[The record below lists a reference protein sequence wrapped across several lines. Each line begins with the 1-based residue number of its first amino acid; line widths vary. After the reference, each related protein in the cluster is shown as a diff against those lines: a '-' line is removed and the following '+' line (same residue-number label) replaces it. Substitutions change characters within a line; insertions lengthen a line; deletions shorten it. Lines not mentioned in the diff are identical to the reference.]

1 MKLMMTSGRTHEQ
14 GAQLYF
20 KDKKEYSEETSYCFI
35 NPMDAME
42 IGVEEKDNVLI
53 TSSAGSTV
61 FSIRESPETPQGIVF
76 IPCGPFAN
84 FILHEI
90 THSTG
95 APDFKGMPV
104 EVEPTSLPLK
114 SAWDLMEELGGLRY
128 EVPEGIVLPGSEEGD
143 KVVKDAVCPLCG
155 CLCDDLELHIKDG
168 VVTEVVNGC
177 SLGSGKFLSKGRMIN
192 PIERE
197 GDKWNEISFDDA
209 IKKAAE
215 MFVNSKRALF
225 YGWSGTSAEAMH
237 IGIQIAEEVGAVI
250 DNCSSECHGPTI
262 MAVQEVGHP
271 GCTLGQIKN
280 RADVI
285 VYWGCNPIAAHPRH
299 LSRYS
304 TFSSGAFREDGRSD
318 RTVIVVDIRES
329 DTAKLADIFVR
340 VNPGGDY
347 ALFNALRAA
356 VRGERDV
363 IPDSVAGV
371 ERNVIFKVA
380 DVLLSAKFGS
390 FFTGIGLTQSRGKYK
405 NVRAGIE
412 LVDELNRHTKY
423 TLTPLRGH
431 WNVDGTNQ
439 MFSLEAGYPYAV
451 DYSRGIVHYNPGETS
466 GVDILAKHEADA
478 VLIIGTDL
486 GAHFPRETVRHLS
499 NINTVVIDPFVS
511 LSTAVSKLHI
521 PVSSVGLDAEGTAYR
536 LDGVPLHVKRAFK
549 TDVPSDE
556 IILQRILDEVVRI
569 KKSRRE
575 GVAG

>member
-1 MKLMMTSGRTHEQ
+1 M
-14 GAQLYF
+14 
-20 KDKKEYSEETSYCFI
+20 
-35 NPMDAME
+35 
-42 IGVEEKDNVLI
+42 
-53 TSSAGSTV
+53 
-61 FSIRESPETPQGIVF
+61 
-76 IPCGPFAN
+76 
-84 FILHEI
+84 
-90 THSTG
+90 
-95 APDFKGMPV
+95 
-104 EVEPTSLPLK
+104 
-114 SAWDLMEELGGLRY
+114 
-128 EVPEGIVLPGSEEGD
+128 
-143 KVVKDAVCPLCG
+143 VKDAICPLCG

-168 VVTEVVNGC
+168 VVTDVINGC
-177 SLGSGKFLSKGRMIN
+177 TLGAGKFSSKGRMIT
-192 PIERE
+192 PVERE
-197 GDKWNEISFDDA
+197 GDKWVETDFDKA
-209 IKKAAE
+209 VRKAAE
-215 MFVNSKRALF
+215 MFANAKRPLF
-225 YGWSGTSAEAMH
+225 YGWSGTSTEAMH
-237 IGIQIAEEVGAVI
+237 IGLEIAEEIGAVM

-304 TFSSGAFREDGRSD
+304 TYSTGAFRDEGRSD

-329 DTAKLADIFVR
+329 DTAKLADIFVQ
-340 VNPGGDY
+340 VKPGGDY
-347 ALFNALRAA
+347 ALFNAIRAV

-363 IPDSVAGV
+363 IPDTVAGV

-486 GAHFPRETVRHLS
+486 GAHFPRETVAHLAK
-499 NINTVVIDPFVS
+499 INTVVIDPFIS
-511 LSTAVSKLHI
+511 LSTAVAKLHI
-521 PVSSVGLDAEGTAYR
+521 PVASVGLDAEGTAYR
-536 LDGVPLHVKRAFK
+536 LDGVPLHVKKAFK
-549 TDVPSDE
+549 SDMPSDVE
-556 IILQRILDEVVRI
+556 ILQRILDEVRKI
-569 KKSRRE
+569 KS
-575 GVAG
+575 GN